1 MKLGHVA
8 IVGGAGFI
16 GSHVVDAVQD
26 AGGTP
31 VVLNQDL
38 AAHLDC
44 EVRVADAANL
54 EELVGALDDC
64 DSVIHLAA
72 RAGGIQMQHAA
83 GIFRGNRALTD
94 TVLEACAANGIDDV
108 FLASSQVVYRS
119 SSDALEEGS
128 PIMSSVDS
136 PTQYAWS
143 KATDEVVGL
152 WWGEESNRRVVVGR
166 FGNIY
171 GPGAPYGE
179 NRSTVIHALIRRFTE
194 AEPGSTVEVWG
205 DGSAVRSFLYVG
217 DAAAGV
223 VAVLRDGESGSVFN
237 IDSGIPVSIMDLAR
251 EINDA
256 VGTDLQLVFDA
267 DRPTGVPYRVGSTD
281 RLTAIGYRPS
291 TTLTDGLGATISD
304 FRERKAASAL

>member
-1 MKLGHVA
+1 
-8 IVGGAGFI
+8 
-16 GSHVVDAVQD
+16 
-26 AGGTP
+26 
-31 VVLNQDL
+31 
-38 AAHLDC
+38 
-44 EVRVADAANL
+44 
-54 EELVGALDDC
+54 
-64 DSVIHLAA
+64 
-72 RAGGIQMQHAA
+72 MQHAA

-94 TVLEACAANGIDDV
+94 TVLGACAANGIDDV

-119 SSDALEEGS
+119 SNDALEEGS

-267 DRPTGVPYRVGSTD
+267 DRPTGVPYRVGSID

-291 TTLTDGLGATISD
+291 TTLTEGLGATISD
-304 FRERKAASAL
+304 FRDRKAAAAL

>member
-223 VAVLRDGESGSVFN
+223 VAVLRDGESGSVYN

-267 DRPTGVPYRVGSTD
+267 DKPTGVPYRVGSID

>member
-1 MKLGHVA
+1 MKLGEVA

-16 GSHVVDAVQD
+16 GTHVVAAARD

-31 VVLNQDL
+31 VVLNQEP
-38 AAHLDC
+38 APHLDC
-44 EVRVADAANL
+44 EVRVVDVSHP
-54 EELVGALDDC
+54 EELVGALHGC
-64 DSVIHLAA
+64 QSVIHLAA

-83 GIFRGNRALTD
+83 GIFRANRMLTD
-94 TVLEACAANGIDDV
+94 NVLEACAVNGIDDV

-119 SSDALEEGS
+119 SDDVLDEGS
-128 PIMSSVDS
+128 PIVSSVDS

-143 KATDEVVGL
+143 KATDEVVGR
-152 WWGEESNRRVVVGR
+152 WWGEKDDRRVVIGR

-179 NRSTVIHALIRRFTE
+179 NRSTVVHALIRRFSE

-223 VAVLRDGESGSVFN
+223 VAVLQNGERSSVYN
-237 IDSGIPVSIMDLAR
+237 IDSGIPVSIVDLAR
-251 EINDA
+251 EVNDL
-256 VGTDLQLVFDA
+256 VGNDLHLVFDA
-267 DRPTGVPYRVGSTD
+267 DKPTGVPYRVGSID
-281 RLTAIGYRPS
+281 SLAMIGYQPS
-291 TTLTDGLGATISD
+291 TSLTDGLTETISD
-304 FRERKAASAL
+304 FRQRAAAVHR

>member
-1 MKLGHVA
+1 MKLGDVA

-26 AGGTP
+26 AGGTA
-31 VVLNQDL
+31 VVLNQEL
-38 AAHLDC
+38 APHLDC
-44 EVRVADAANL
+44 EVRVADVANL
-54 EELVGALDDC
+54 EELVGALDGC

-119 SSDALEEGS
+119 SNDALEEGS
-128 PIMSSVDS
+128 PMMSSVDS

-223 VAVLRDGESGSVFN
+223 VAVLRDGEAGSVYN

-267 DRPTGVPYRVGSTD
+267 DKPTGVPYRVGSID

-291 TTLTDGLGATISD
+291 TTLTEGLGATISD
-304 FRERKAASAL
+304 FRDRKAAAAL